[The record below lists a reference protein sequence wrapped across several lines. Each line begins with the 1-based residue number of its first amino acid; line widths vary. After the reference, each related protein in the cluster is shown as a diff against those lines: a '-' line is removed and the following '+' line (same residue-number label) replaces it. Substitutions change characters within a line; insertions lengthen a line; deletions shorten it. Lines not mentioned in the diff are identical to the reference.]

1 MDMTWIDE
9 HRNKFAQALNGK
21 IFTGVSCNTEHISRT
36 SRTEAA
42 MVLTLV
48 VSGRGRIRTGG
59 RTWDIEPDT
68 VLFRHPKLDYEL
80 ELFGQTFHRRCYL
93 VMPPEVFTLMNEVHP
108 DLTNIPPVF
117 HVDDVRRLFDD
128 FLLVYE
134 SIHSSTGE
142 NFFSLLPVVE
152 RYMLH
157 VLSSYLV
164 EGKAAKLRRVKA
176 RLEMD
181 YTSSLEEIADDSS
194 MSYNTL
200 RKNFVQA
207 YGISPQQYRL
217 KCKVEKARQ
226 LLSMGYLCSEVSD
239 MLGYPDLYT
248 FSHQFKSVTGISP
261 RDFRK
266 GHII

>member
-48 VSGRGRIRTGG
+48 VSGRGRIRT
-59 RTWDIEPDT
+59 
-68 VLFRHPKLDYEL
+68 